1 MKRLPNYLLVITV
14 FCLIVFA
21 LVLSGFRYFL
31 PRLDNYRPEIETYL
45 TKQLNSP
52 VSMTKIRG
60 TWQNFG
66 PDIQVDGLNITNK
79 DVNVTVEK
87 VTFSFDVWRSLFTL
101 RPHFRELTFKR
112 LYVDYQRPIFTGQS
126 GDITLTEPDDISSLF
141 LEQFDRFKLVE
152 SRFVFLTPSGDTSTL
167 HVPELMWLNKKK
179 SSPCSR

>member
-66 PDIQVDGLNITNK
+66 PDIQVDGLNITC
-79 DVNVTVEK
+79 
-87 VTFSFDVWRSLFTL
+87 L
-101 RPHFRELTFKR
+101 
-112 LYVDYQRPIFTGQS
+112 LYTSDAA
-126 GDITLTEPDDISSLF
+126 DD
-141 LEQFDRFKLVE
+141 
-152 SRFVFLTPSGDTSTL
+152 
-167 HVPELMWLNKKK
+167 
-179 SSPCSR
+179 